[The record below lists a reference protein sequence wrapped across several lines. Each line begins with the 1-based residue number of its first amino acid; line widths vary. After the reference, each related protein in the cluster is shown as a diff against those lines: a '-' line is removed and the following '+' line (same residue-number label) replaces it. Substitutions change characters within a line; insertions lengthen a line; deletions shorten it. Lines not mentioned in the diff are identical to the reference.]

1 MKQMHRRILGG
12 CLACLLCFT
21 GNIPAFAAETA
32 TPANADERTEIL
44 PDLEGEAPGTLDSKT
59 PEASEEASLVLVTK
73 IQKEGELLSL
83 PAFTLPLRTTPSDD
97 DLEEICQLALQYQ
110 TVCATVTAGE
120 EIRQE
125 TFSVAWDFSAIDQT
139 TLGDYAATGRIELP
153 EGYCFGEN
161 VLKELVISV
170 HVEKTPP
177 AVIISIE
184 QWYPY
189 TDAFALPQG
198 STEETLNHL
207 LRFSPHHLECY
218 TENKISYSALVEWD
232 LSDIDF
238 DTVGLYQAKGQLAA
252 PENTEFADGI
262 VFPEISIP
270 VSIQA
275 PGRPDINC
283 VIAARGNLRFPWITP
298 PGDPDKINVWLS
310 ENDEPWKQLENGV
323 YAGKEMLSIKTY
335 LLTSGNS
342 YRLQVD
348 YDGGQ
353 TGILSFTYSD
363 ELVLEG
369 YYKGDR
375 DGGDAK
381 GNPPGSITQP
391 PPEQNIDQRVEQNG
405 DENKDENPDR
415 ENAPTDRTENASSMK
430 PLSKAEA
437 ASDPKEPSSSEIAF
451 TEFFDDTTD
460 RISGTRLLMM
470 LQTGRQ
476 KASFSKQGITIR
488 VPRASLPKDI
498 QNNDQIEVIIKKI
511 SDRSFSFS
519 FCINGVSFD
528 SLPGA
533 SVMLPY
539 PQETAADSLYLC
551 DESGIK
557 IPVSDYDD
565 AAKAASFPIDHTG
578 TYTMAATKDP
588 DSPAQT
594 AEKNPDSPA
603 RTAAKDSES
612 SATADGKNPD
622 SPARTAAKDSES
634 SATADGKN
642 PDSPTRTAAKDS
654 ESSAPAGEKDPD
666 SPTQT
671 ATKDF
676 ASSAMADG
684 KDPASPTLTA
694 DAERGRSPLLFLLP
708 ASLLLL
714 SAGVLFLRRRWK

>member
-1 MKQMHRRILGG
+1 MIIKRTQQKRFPVF
-12 CLACLLCFT
+12 CLICCLTCLFCFI
-21 GNIPAFAAETA
+21 GSISAFALQTA
-32 TPANADERTEIL
+32 TPSDADKIRI
-44 PDLEGEAPGTLDSKT
+44 
-59 PEASEEASLVLVTK
+59 TK
-73 IQKEGELLSL
+73 IQNEDELLAL
-83 PAFTLPLRTTPSDD
+83 PDFTLPLKSSPSDD
-97 DLEEICQLALQYQ
+97 DMEPIYLFALKYQ
-110 TVCATVTAGE
+110 TVSATVIE
-120 EIRQE
+120 NNESRSE
-125 TFSVAWDFSAIDQT
+125 RFSVCWDFSAIDQT

-153 EGYCFGEN
+153 EGYCFGEH

-238 DTVGLYQAKGQLAA
+238 DTVGLYQAKGRLAA

-283 VIAARGNLRFPWITP
+283 VIAARGNLCFPWVTP

-310 ENDEPWKQLENGV
+310 ENDEPWKQLEDGV

-381 GNPPGSITQP
+381 GNPSDSITQP
-391 PPEQNIDQRVEQNG
+391 PPEQKVEQNG
-405 DENKDENPDR
+405 DENKDKNPDR
-415 ENAPTDRTENASSMK
+415 ENDPTDRTENASSMK

-622 SPARTAAKDSES
+622 SPTLTAAKDSES

>member
-1 MKQMHRRILGG
+1 MLIKRTQQKRFPVFFLVC
-12 CLACLLCFT
+12 CLTFLFCFI
-21 GNIPAFAAETA
+21 GSISAFALQTA
-32 TPANADERTEIL
+32 TPSDADKIRIIKIQNEDELLAL
-44 PDLEGEAPGTLDSKT
+44 PD
-59 PEASEEASLVLVTK
+59 
-73 IQKEGELLSL
+73 
-83 PAFTLPLRTTPSDD
+83 FTLPLKSSPSDD
-97 DLEEICQLALQYQ
+97 DMEPIYLFALKYQ
-110 TVCATVTAGE
+110 TVSATVIE
-120 EIRQE
+120 NNESRSE
-125 TFSVAWDFSAIDQT
+125 RLSVGWDFSAIDQT
-139 TLGDYAATGRIELP
+139 TLGDYTATGRIELP

-207 LRFSPHHLECY
+207 LRFSPYHLECY
-218 TENKISYSALVEWD
+218 TENKTSYSALVEWD

-238 DTVGLYQAKGQLAA
+238 DTVGLYQAKGRLAA

-283 VIAARGNLRFPWITP
+283 VIATRGNLRFPWVTP

-310 ENDEPWKQLENGV
+310 ENDEPWKQLEDGV

-391 PPEQNIDQRVEQNG
+391 PPEQNIDQKVEQNG
-405 DENKDENPDR
+405 DENRDENPDR

-437 ASDPKEPSSSEIAF
+437 ASDPKEPSSSEMTF

-460 RISGTRLLMM
+460 RISGARLLMM
-470 LQTGRQ
+470 LQTGKQ

-498 QNNDQIEVIIKKI
+498 QNNDQIEVIIQKI

-588 DSPAQT
+588 DSPART
-594 AEKNPDSPA
+594 AAKDSESSAPAGEKNPDSPA

-612 SATADGKNPD
+612 SAP
-622 SPARTAAKDSES
+622 
-634 SATADGKN
+634 ADGKN

-654 ESSAPAGEKDPD
+654 ESSAPEDGKNPD
-666 SPTQT
+666 SPAMADKIDPFSSTQT
-671 ATKDF
+671 AAKEPD
-676 ASSAMADG
+676 S
-684 KDPASPTLTA
+684 PALTA
-694 DAERGRSPLLFLLP
+694 DTERGRSPLLFLLP

>member
-1 MKQMHRRILGG
+1 MIIKRTQQKRFPVF
-12 CLACLLCFT
+12 CLICCLTCLFCFI
-21 GNIPAFAAETA
+21 GSISAFAFQTA
-32 TPANADERTEIL
+32 TPSDADKIRI
-44 PDLEGEAPGTLDSKT
+44 
-59 PEASEEASLVLVTK
+59 TK
-73 IQKEGELLSL
+73 IQNEDELLAL
-83 PAFTLPLRTTPSDD
+83 PDFTLPLKSSPSDD
-97 DLEEICQLALQYQ
+97 DMEPIYLFALKYQ
-110 TVCATVTAGE
+110 TVSATVIE
-120 EIRQE
+120 NNESRSE
-125 TFSVAWDFSAIDQT
+125 RLSVCWDFSAIDQT

-238 DTVGLYQAKGQLAA
+238 DTVGLYQAKGRLAA

-283 VIAARGNLRFPWITP
+283 VIAARGNLCFPWVTP

-310 ENDEPWKQLENGV
+310 ENDEPWKQLEDGV

-391 PPEQNIDQRVEQNG
+391 PPEQNIDQKIEQNG

-498 QNNDQIEVIIKKI
+498 QNNDQIEVIIKK
-511 SDRSFSFS
+511 
-519 FCINGVSFD
+519 N
-528 SLPGA
+528 L
-533 SVMLPY
+533 
-539 PQETAADSLYLC
+539 
-551 DESGIK
+551 
-557 IPVSDYDD
+557 
-565 AAKAASFPIDHTG
+565 
-578 TYTMAATKDP
+578 
-588 DSPAQT
+588 
-594 AEKNPDSPA
+594 
-603 RTAAKDSES
+603 
-612 SATADGKNPD
+612 
-622 SPARTAAKDSES
+622 
-634 SATADGKN
+634 
-642 PDSPTRTAAKDS
+642 
-654 ESSAPAGEKDPD
+654 
-666 SPTQT
+666 
-671 ATKDF
+671 
-676 ASSAMADG
+676 
-684 KDPASPTLTA
+684 
-694 DAERGRSPLLFLLP
+694 
-708 ASLLLL
+708 
-714 SAGVLFLRRRWK
+714 

>member
-1 MKQMHRRILGG
+1 MIIKRTQQKRFPVF
-12 CLACLLCFT
+12 CLICCLTCLFCFI
-21 GNIPAFAAETA
+21 GSISAFALQTA
-32 TPANADERTEIL
+32 TPSDADKIRI
-44 PDLEGEAPGTLDSKT
+44 
-59 PEASEEASLVLVTK
+59 TK
-73 IQKEGELLSL
+73 IQNEDELLAL
-83 PAFTLPLRTTPSDD
+83 PDFTLPLKSSPSDD
-97 DLEEICQLALQYQ
+97 DMEPIYLFALKYQ
-110 TVCATVTAGE
+110 TVSATVIE
-120 EIRQE
+120 NNESRSE
-125 TFSVAWDFSAIDQT
+125 RFSVCWDFSAIDQT

-238 DTVGLYQAKGQLAA
+238 DTVGLYQAKGRLAA

-283 VIAARGNLRFPWITP
+283 VIAARGNLCFPWVTP

-310 ENDEPWKQLENGV
+310 ANDEPWKQLEDGV

-391 PPEQNIDQRVEQNG
+391 PPEQNIDQKVEQNG

-415 ENAPTDRTENASSMK
+415 ENDPTDRTENASSMK

-578 TYTMAATKDP
+578 TYTMAASKDP

-594 AEKNPDSPA
+594 AKKKPDSPA

-612 SATADGKNPD
+612 SATAGEKDPD
-622 SPARTAAKDSES
+622 SSTQTAAKDSES

-642 PDSPTRTAAKDS
+642 PDSPTLTAAKDS
-654 ESSAPAGEKDPD
+654 ESSVTADGKNPD
-666 SPTQT
+666 SPTRT
-671 ATKDF
+671 AAKDSG
-676 ASSAMADG
+676 ASAPADG
-684 KDPASPTLTA
+684 KEPDSPALTA
-694 DAERGRSPLLFLLP
+694 DAEHSRSPLLFLLP

>member
-1 MKQMHRRILGG
+1 MIIKRTQQKRFPVF
-12 CLACLLCFT
+12 CLICCLTCLFCFI
-21 GNIPAFAAETA
+21 GSISAFALQTA
-32 TPANADERTEIL
+32 TPSDADKIRI
-44 PDLEGEAPGTLDSKT
+44 
-59 PEASEEASLVLVTK
+59 TK
-73 IQKEGELLSL
+73 IQNEDELLAL
-83 PAFTLPLRTTPSDD
+83 PDFTLPLKSSPSDD
-97 DLEEICQLALQYQ
+97 DMEPIYLFALKYQ
-110 TVCATVTAGE
+110 TVSATVIE
-120 EIRQE
+120 NKESRSE
-125 TFSVAWDFSAIDQT
+125 RFSVCWDFSAIDQT

-238 DTVGLYQAKGQLAA
+238 DTVGLYQAKGRLAA
-252 PENTEFADGI
+252 PENTEFADGT

-283 VIAARGNLRFPWITP
+283 VIAARGNLCFPWVTP

-310 ENDEPWKQLENGV
+310 ENDEPWKQLEDGV

-391 PPEQNIDQRVEQNG
+391 PPEQNIDQKVEQNG
-405 DENKDENPDR
+405 DENRDENPDR
-415 ENAPTDRTENASSMK
+415 ENDPTDRTENASSMK

-565 AAKAASFPIDHTG
+565 AAKAVFFPIDHTG
-578 TYTMAATKDP
+578 TYTMAASKD
-588 DSPAQT
+588 
-594 AEKNPDSPA
+594 PDSPA

-612 SATADGKNPD
+612 SAPAGEKNPD

>member
-1 MKQMHRRILGG
+1 MIIKRTQQKRFPVF
-12 CLACLLCFT
+12 CLICCLTCLFCFI
-21 GNIPAFAAETA
+21 GSISAFALQTA
-32 TPANADERTEIL
+32 TPSDADKIRI
-44 PDLEGEAPGTLDSKT
+44 
-59 PEASEEASLVLVTK
+59 TK
-73 IQKEGELLSL
+73 IQNEDELLAL
-83 PAFTLPLRTTPSDD
+83 PDFTLPLKSSPSDD
-97 DLEEICQLALQYQ
+97 DMEPIYLFALKYQ
-110 TVCATVTAGE
+110 TVSATVIE
-120 EIRQE
+120 NNESRSE
-125 TFSVAWDFSAIDQT
+125 RFSVCWDFSAIDQT

-238 DTVGLYQAKGQLAA
+238 DTVGLYQAKGRLAA

-283 VIAARGNLRFPWITP
+283 VIAARGNLCFPWVTP

-310 ENDEPWKQLENGV
+310 ENDEPWKQLEDGV

-381 GNPPGSITQP
+381 GNPSDSITQP
-391 PPEQNIDQRVEQNG
+391 PPEQKVEQNG
-405 DENKDENPDR
+405 DENKDKNPDR
-415 ENAPTDRTENASSMK
+415 ENDPTDRTENASSMK

-437 ASDPKEPSSSEIAF
+437 ASDPEEPSSSEIAF

-565 AAKAASFPIDHTG
+565 AAKAAFFPIDHTG
-578 TYTMAATKDP
+578 TYTMAASKDP
-588 DSPAQT
+588 ASPAQT

-603 RTAAKDSES
+603 
-612 SATADGKNPD
+612 
-622 SPARTAAKDSES
+622 
-634 SATADGKN
+634 
-642 PDSPTRTAAKDS
+642 RTAAKDS

>member
-1 MKQMHRRILGG
+1 MIIKRTQQKRFPVF
-12 CLACLLCFT
+12 CLICCLTCLFCFI
-21 GNIPAFAAETA
+21 GSISAFALQTA
-32 TPANADERTEIL
+32 TPSDADKIRI
-44 PDLEGEAPGTLDSKT
+44 
-59 PEASEEASLVLVTK
+59 TK
-73 IQKEGELLSL
+73 IQNEDELLAL
-83 PAFTLPLRTTPSDD
+83 PDFTLPLKSSPSDD
-97 DLEEICQLALQYQ
+97 DMEPIYLFALKYQ
-110 TVCATVTAGE
+110 TVSATVIE
-120 EIRQE
+120 NNESRSE
-125 TFSVAWDFSAIDQT
+125 RLSVCWDFSAIDQT

-177 AVIISIE
+177 AVMISIE

-238 DTVGLYQAKGQLAA
+238 DTVGLYQAKGRLAA

-283 VIAARGNLRFPWITP
+283 VIAARGNLCFPWVTP

-310 ENDEPWKQLENGV
+310 ANDEPWKQLEDGV

-353 TGILSFTYSD
+353 TGILSLTYSD

-369 YYKGDR
+369 YYNGDR

-381 GNPPGSITQP
+381 GNPSDSITQP
-391 PPEQNIDQRVEQNG
+391 PPEQNIDQKVEQNG

-415 ENAPTDRTENASSMK
+415 ENDPIDRTENASSMK

-578 TYTMAATKDP
+578 TYTMAASKDP

-594 AEKNPDSPA
+594 AKKKPDSPA

-612 SATADGKNPD
+612 SATAGEKDPD
-622 SPARTAAKDSES
+622 SSTQTAAKDSES

-642 PDSPTRTAAKDS
+642 PDSPTLTAAKDS
-654 ESSAPAGEKDPD
+654 ESSVTADGKNPD
-666 SPTQT
+666 SPTRT
-671 ATKDF
+671 AAKDSG
-676 ASSAMADG
+676 SSAPADG

>member
-1 MKQMHRRILGG
+1 MIIKRTQQKRFPVF
-12 CLACLLCFT
+12 CLICCLTCLFCFI
-21 GNIPAFAAETA
+21 GSISAFALQTA
-32 TPANADERTEIL
+32 TPSDADKIRI
-44 PDLEGEAPGTLDSKT
+44 
-59 PEASEEASLVLVTK
+59 TK
-73 IQKEGELLSL
+73 IQNEDELLAL
-83 PAFTLPLRTTPSDD
+83 PDFTLPLKSNPSDD
-97 DLEEICQLALQYQ
+97 DMEPIYLFALKYQ
-110 TVCATVTAGE
+110 TVSATVIE
-120 EIRQE
+120 NNESRSE
-125 TFSVAWDFSAIDQT
+125 RFSVCWDFSAIDQT

-238 DTVGLYQAKGQLAA
+238 DTVGLYQAKGRLAA

-283 VIAARGNLRFPWITP
+283 VIAARGNLCFPWVTP

-310 ENDEPWKQLENGV
+310 ANDEPWKQLEDGV

-353 TGILSFTYSD
+353 TGILSLTYSD
-363 ELVLEG
+363 KLVLKG

-391 PPEQNIDQRVEQNG
+391 PPEQNIDQKVEQNG
-405 DENKDENPDR
+405 DENKDENPDL

-430 PLSKAEA
+430 PLFKAEA

-551 DESGIK
+551 DENGIK

-578 TYTMAATKDP
+578 TYTMAASKDP

-594 AEKNPDSPA
+594 AKKKPDSPA

-612 SATADGKNPD
+612 SATAGEKDPD
-622 SPARTAAKDSES
+622 SSTQTAAKDSES

-642 PDSPTRTAAKDS
+642 PDSPTLTAAKDS
-654 ESSAPAGEKDPD
+654 ESSVTADGKNPDSPTRTAAKDSGSSAPADGKDPD
-666 SPTQT
+666 SP
-671 ATKDF
+671 A
-676 ASSAMADG
+676 
-684 KDPASPTLTA
+684 LTA

>member
-1 MKQMHRRILGG
+1 MIIKRTQQKRFPVF
-12 CLACLLCFT
+12 CLICCLTCLFCFI
-21 GNIPAFAAETA
+21 GSISAFALQTA
-32 TPANADERTEIL
+32 TPSDADKIRI
-44 PDLEGEAPGTLDSKT
+44 
-59 PEASEEASLVLVTK
+59 TK
-73 IQKEGELLSL
+73 IQNEDELLAL
-83 PAFTLPLRTTPSDD
+83 PDFTLPLKSSPSDD
-97 DLEEICQLALQYQ
+97 DMEPIYLFALKYQ
-110 TVCATVTAGE
+110 TVSATVIE
-120 EIRQE
+120 NNESRSE
-125 TFSVAWDFSAIDQT
+125 RFSVCWDFSAIDQT

-283 VIAARGNLRFPWITP
+283 VIATRGNLRFPWITP

-323 YAGKEMLSIKTY
+323 YAGQEMLSIKTH
-335 LLTSGNS
+335 LLTPGNS

-363 ELVLEG
+363 KLVLKG

-391 PPEQNIDQRVEQNG
+391 PPEQNIDQKVEQNG
-405 DENKDENPDR
+405 DENKDKNPDR
-415 ENAPTDRTENASSMK
+415 ENDPTDRTENASSMK

-437 ASDPKEPSSSEIAF
+437 ASDPKEPSSSEMTF

-460 RISGTRLLMM
+460 RISGARLLMM
-470 LQTGRQ
+470 LQTGKQ

-622 SPARTAAKDSES
+622 SPTLTAAKDSES
-634 SATADGKN
+634 SATADG
-642 PDSPTRTAAKDS
+642 
-654 ESSAPAGEKDPD
+654 KDPD

>member
-1 MKQMHRRILGG
+1 MIIKRTQQKRFPVF
-12 CLACLLCFT
+12 CLICCLTCLFCFI
-21 GNIPAFAAETA
+21 GSISAFALQTA
-32 TPANADERTEIL
+32 TPSDADKIRI
-44 PDLEGEAPGTLDSKT
+44 
-59 PEASEEASLVLVTK
+59 TK
-73 IQKEGELLSL
+73 IQNEDELLAL
-83 PAFTLPLRTTPSDD
+83 PDFTLPLKSSPSDD
-97 DLEEICQLALQYQ
+97 DMEPIYLFALKYQ
-110 TVCATVTAGE
+110 TVSATVIE
-120 EIRQE
+120 NNESRSE
-125 TFSVAWDFSAIDQT
+125 RLSVCWDFSAIDQT

-238 DTVGLYQAKGQLAA
+238 DTVGLYQAKGRLAA

-283 VIAARGNLRFPWITP
+283 VIAARGNLCFPWVTP

-310 ENDEPWKQLENGV
+310 ANDEPWKQLEDGV

-353 TGILSFTYSD
+353 TGILSLTYSD

-369 YYKGDR
+369 YYNGDR

-381 GNPPGSITQP
+381 GNPSDSITQP
-391 PPEQNIDQRVEQNG
+391 PPEQNIDQKVEQNG

-415 ENAPTDRTENASSMK
+415 ENDPIDRTENASSMK

-578 TYTMAATKDP
+578 TYTMAASKDP

-594 AEKNPDSPA
+594 AKKKPDSPA

-612 SATADGKNPD
+612 SATAGEKDPD
-622 SPARTAAKDSES
+622 SSTQTAAKDSES

-642 PDSPTRTAAKDS
+642 PDSPTLTAAKDS
-654 ESSAPAGEKDPD
+654 ESSVTADGKNPD
-666 SPTQT
+666 SPTRT
-671 ATKDF
+671 AAKDSG
-676 ASSAMADG
+676 SSAPADG

-714 SAGVLFLRRRWK
+714 YAGVLFLRRRWK

>member
-1 MKQMHRRILGG
+1 MIIKRTQQKRFPVF
-12 CLACLLCFT
+12 CLICCLTCLFCFI
-21 GNIPAFAAETA
+21 GSISAFAFQTA
-32 TPANADERTEIL
+32 TPSDADKIRI
-44 PDLEGEAPGTLDSKT
+44 
-59 PEASEEASLVLVTK
+59 TK
-73 IQKEGELLSL
+73 IQNEDELLAL
-83 PAFTLPLRTTPSDD
+83 PDFTLPLKSSPSDD
-97 DLEEICQLALQYQ
+97 DMEPIYLFALKYQ
-110 TVCATVTAGE
+110 TVSATVIE
-120 EIRQE
+120 NNESRSE
-125 TFSVAWDFSAIDQT
+125 RFSVCWDFSAIDQT

-238 DTVGLYQAKGQLAA
+238 DTVGLYQAKGRLAA

-283 VIAARGNLRFPWITP
+283 VIAARGNLCFPWVTP

-310 ENDEPWKQLENGV
+310 ENDEPWKQLEDGV

-381 GNPPGSITQP
+381 GNPSDSITQP
-391 PPEQNIDQRVEQNG
+391 PPEQKVEQNG
-405 DENKDENPDR
+405 DENKDKNPDR
-415 ENAPTDRTENASSMK
+415 ENDPTDRTENASSMK

-437 ASDPKEPSSSEIAF
+437 ASDPEEPSSSEIAF

-565 AAKAASFPIDHTG
+565 AAKAAFFPIDHTG
-578 TYTMAATKDP
+578 TYTMAASKDP
-588 DSPAQT
+588 ASPAQT

-603 RTAAKDSES
+603 
-612 SATADGKNPD
+612 
-622 SPARTAAKDSES
+622 
-634 SATADGKN
+634 
-642 PDSPTRTAAKDS
+642 RTAAKDS

>member
-1 MKQMHRRILGG
+1 MLIKRTQQKRFPVFFLVC
-12 CLACLLCFT
+12 CLTCLFCFI
-21 GNIPAFAAETA
+21 GSISAFALQTA
-32 TPANADERTEIL
+32 TPSDADKIRIIKIQNEDELLAL
-44 PDLEGEAPGTLDSKT
+44 PD
-59 PEASEEASLVLVTK
+59 
-73 IQKEGELLSL
+73 
-83 PAFTLPLRTTPSDD
+83 FTLPLKSSPSDD
-97 DLEEICQLALQYQ
+97 DMEPIYLFALKYR
-110 TVCATVTAGE
+110 TVSATVIE
-120 EIRQE
+120 NNESRSE
-125 TFSVAWDFSAIDQT
+125 RLSVGWDFSAIDQT
-139 TLGDYAATGRIELP
+139 TLGDYTATGRIELP

-177 AVIISIE
+177 DVIISIE

-207 LRFSPHHLECY
+207 LRFSPYRLECY
-218 TENKISYSALVEWD
+218 TENKTSYSALVEWD

-238 DTVGLYQAKGQLAA
+238 DTVGLYQAKGRLTA

-283 VIAARGNLRFPWITP
+283 VIATRGNLRFPWITP

-323 YAGKEMLSIKTY
+323 YAGQEMLSIKTY
-335 LLTSGNS
+335 LLTPGNS

-363 ELVLEG
+363 KLVLKG

-381 GNPPGSITQP
+381 GNPSDSITQP
-391 PPEQNIDQRVEQNG
+391 PPEQKVEQNG
-405 DENKDENPDR
+405 DENKDKNPDR
-415 ENAPTDRTENASSMK
+415 KNDPTDRTENASSMK

-437 ASDPKEPSSSEIAF
+437 ASDPKEPSSSEMTF

-460 RISGTRLLMM
+460 RISGARLLMM
-470 LQTGRQ
+470 LQTGKQ

-498 QNNDQIEVIIKKI
+498 QNNDQIEVIIQKI

-519 FCINGVSFD
+519 FRINGVSFD

-551 DESGIK
+551 DENGTK
-557 IPVSDYDD
+557 VPVSDYDD
-565 AAKAASFPIDHTG
+565 AAKAAFFPIEHTG
-578 TYTMAATKDP
+578 TYTMAASKEPDPSAQTAMKDLTSPAQTATKDPDSSAPADGKNPDSSALTGGKNTNSLALTAAKESASPAMTDGKDP

-594 AEKNPDSPA
+594 A
-603 RTAAKDSES
+603 AKALES
-612 SATADGKNPD
+612 SAPEDGKNPD
-622 SPARTAAKDSES
+622 SPAMADKIDPFSSTQTAAKE
-634 SATADGKN
+634 
-642 PDSPTRTAAKDS
+642 PDSPA
-654 ESSAPAGEKDPD
+654 
-666 SPTQT
+666 
-671 ATKDF
+671 
-676 ASSAMADG
+676 
-684 KDPASPTLTA
+684 LTA
-694 DAERGRSPLLFLLP
+694 DTGRGRFPLLFLLP

>member
-1 MKQMHRRILGG
+1 MIIKRTQQKRFPVF
-12 CLACLLCFT
+12 CLICCLTCLFCFI
-21 GNIPAFAAETA
+21 GSISAFAFQTA
-32 TPANADERTEIL
+32 TPSDADKIRI
-44 PDLEGEAPGTLDSKT
+44 
-59 PEASEEASLVLVTK
+59 TK
-73 IQKEGELLSL
+73 IQNEDELLAL
-83 PAFTLPLRTTPSDD
+83 PDFTLPLKSSPSDD
-97 DLEEICQLALQYQ
+97 DMEPIYLFALKYQ
-110 TVCATVTAGE
+110 TVSATVIE
-120 EIRQE
+120 NNESRSE
-125 TFSVAWDFSAIDQT
+125 RFSVCWDFSAIDQT
-139 TLGDYAATGRIELP
+139 ILGDYAATGRIELP

-207 LRFSPHHLECY
+207 LRFSPYRLKCY
-218 TENKISYSALVEWD
+218 TENKTSYSALVEWD

-238 DTVGLYQAKGQLAA
+238 DTVGLYQAKGRLAA
-252 PENTEFADGI
+252 PENTEFADRI

-283 VIAARGNLRFPWITP
+283 VIAARGNLCFPWVTP

-310 ENDEPWKQLENGV
+310 ENDEPWKQLEDGV

-353 TGILSFTYSD
+353 TGILSLTYSD

-369 YYKGDR
+369 YYNGDR

-391 PPEQNIDQRVEQNG
+391 PPEQNIDQKVEQNG

-415 ENAPTDRTENASSMK
+415 ENDPIDRTENASSMK
-430 PLSKAEA
+430 PLSKAKA
-437 ASDPKEPSSSEIAF
+437 ASDPEEPSSSEIAF

-551 DESGIK
+551 DENGTK
-557 IPVSDYDD
+557 VPVSDYDD
-565 AAKAASFPIDHTG
+565 AAKAAFFPIDHTG
-578 TYTMAATKDP
+578 TYTMAASKDP
-588 DSPAQT
+588 ASPAQT
-594 AEKNPDSPA
+594 AE
-603 RTAAKDSES
+603 
-612 SATADGKNPD
+612 KNPD

-676 ASSAMADG
+676 ASSAMAGG
-684 KDPASPTLTA
+684 KKPDSPALTA

>member
-1 MKQMHRRILGG
+1 MIIKRTQQKRFPVF
-12 CLACLLCFT
+12 CLICCLTCLFCFI
-21 GNIPAFAAETA
+21 GSISAFALQTA
-32 TPANADERTEIL
+32 TPSDADKIRI
-44 PDLEGEAPGTLDSKT
+44 
-59 PEASEEASLVLVTK
+59 TK
-73 IQKEGELLSL
+73 IQNEDELLAL
-83 PAFTLPLRTTPSDD
+83 PDFTLPLKSSPSDD
-97 DLEEICQLALQYQ
+97 DMEPIYLFALKYQ
-110 TVCATVTAGE
+110 TVSATVIE
-120 EIRQE
+120 NNESRSE
-125 TFSVAWDFSAIDQT
+125 RFSVCWDFSAIDQT

-283 VIAARGNLRFPWITP
+283 VIATRGNLRFPWITP

-323 YAGKEMLSIKTY
+323 YAGQEMLSIKTH
-335 LLTSGNS
+335 LLTPGNS

-363 ELVLEG
+363 KLVLKG

-391 PPEQNIDQRVEQNG
+391 PPEQNIDQKVEQNG
-405 DENKDENPDR
+405 DENKDKNPDR
-415 ENAPTDRTENASSMK
+415 ENDPTDRTENASSMK

-437 ASDPKEPSSSEIAF
+437 ASDPKEPSSSEMTF

-460 RISGTRLLMM
+460 RISGARLLMM
-470 LQTGRQ
+470 LQTGKQ

-622 SPARTAAKDSES
+622 SPTLTAAKDSES
-634 SATADGKN
+634 SATADGKD
-642 PDSPTRTAAKDS
+642 PASPTRTAAKDS

>member
-1 MKQMHRRILGG
+1 MIIKRTQQKRFPVF
-12 CLACLLCFT
+12 CLICCLTCLFCFI
-21 GNIPAFAAETA
+21 GSISAFALQTA
-32 TPANADERTEIL
+32 TPSDADKIRI
-44 PDLEGEAPGTLDSKT
+44 
-59 PEASEEASLVLVTK
+59 TK
-73 IQKEGELLSL
+73 IQNEDELLAL
-83 PAFTLPLRTTPSDD
+83 PDFTLPLKSSPSDD
-97 DLEEICQLALQYQ
+97 DMEPIYLFALKYQ
-110 TVCATVTAGE
+110 TVSATVIE
-120 EIRQE
+120 NNESRSE
-125 TFSVAWDFSAIDQT
+125 RFSVCWDFSAIDQT
-139 TLGDYAATGRIELP
+139 TLGDYTATGRIELP
-153 EGYCFGEN
+153 EGYYFGEN

-238 DTVGLYQAKGQLAA
+238 DTVGLYQAKGRLAA

-283 VIAARGNLRFPWITP
+283 VIAARGNLCFPWVTP

-310 ENDEPWKQLENGV
+310 ENDEPWKQLEDGV

-391 PPEQNIDQRVEQNG
+391 PPEQKVEQNG
-405 DENKDENPDR
+405 DENKDKNPDR
-415 ENAPTDRTENASSMK
+415 ENDPTDRTENASSMK

-565 AAKAASFPIDHTG
+565 AAKAAFFPIDHTG
-578 TYTMAATKDP
+578 TYTMAASKDP
-588 DSPAQT
+588 A
-594 AEKNPDSPA
+594 SPA

-612 SATADGKNPD
+612 SAPADGKNPD
-622 SPARTAAKDSES
+622 SPTLTAAKDSES

>member
-1 MKQMHRRILGG
+1 MIIKRTQQKRFPVF
-12 CLACLLCFT
+12 CLICCLTCLFCFI
-21 GNIPAFAAETA
+21 GSISAFAFQTA
-32 TPANADERTEIL
+32 TPSDADKIRI
-44 PDLEGEAPGTLDSKT
+44 
-59 PEASEEASLVLVTK
+59 TK
-73 IQKEGELLSL
+73 IQNEDELLAL
-83 PAFTLPLRTTPSDD
+83 PDFTLPLKSSPSDD
-97 DLEEICQLALQYQ
+97 DMEPIYLFALKYQ
-110 TVCATVTAGE
+110 TVSATVIE
-120 EIRQE
+120 NNESRSE
-125 TFSVAWDFSAIDQT
+125 RFSVCWDFSAIDQT

-207 LRFSPHHLECY
+207 LRFSPYRLECY
-218 TENKISYSALVEWD
+218 TENKTSYSALVEWD

-238 DTVGLYQAKGQLAA
+238 DTVGLYQAKGRLAA

-283 VIAARGNLRFPWITP
+283 VIAARGNLCFPWVTP

-310 ENDEPWKQLENGV
+310 ENDEPWKQLEDGV

-348 YDGGQ
+348 YDGEQ

-391 PPEQNIDQRVEQNG
+391 PPEQNIDQKVEQNG

-415 ENAPTDRTENASSMK
+415 ENDPIDRTENASSMK
-430 PLSKAEA
+430 PLSKAKA
-437 ASDPKEPSSSEIAF
+437 ASNPKEPSSSEIAF

-539 PQETAADSLYLC
+539 PQETTADSLYLC
-551 DESGIK
+551 DENGTK
-557 IPVSDYDD
+557 VPVSDYDD
-565 AAKAASFPIDHTG
+565 AAKTAFFPIDHTG
-578 TYTMAATKDP
+578 TYTMAASKDP

-594 AEKNPDSPA
+594 AKKKPDSPA

-612 SATADGKNPD
+612 SATAGEKDPD
-622 SPARTAAKDSES
+622 SSTQTAAKDSES

-642 PDSPTRTAAKDS
+642 PDSPTLTAAKDS
-654 ESSAPAGEKDPD
+654 ESSVTADGKNPDSPTRTAAKDSGSSAPADGKDPD
-666 SPTQT
+666 SP
-671 ATKDF
+671 A
-676 ASSAMADG
+676 
-684 KDPASPTLTA
+684 LTA

>member
-1 MKQMHRRILGG
+1 MIIKRTQQKRFPVF
-12 CLACLLCFT
+12 CLICCLTCLFCFI
-21 GNIPAFAAETA
+21 GSISAFAFQTA
-32 TPANADERTEIL
+32 TPSDADKIRI
-44 PDLEGEAPGTLDSKT
+44 
-59 PEASEEASLVLVTK
+59 TK
-73 IQKEGELLSL
+73 IQNEDELLAL
-83 PAFTLPLRTTPSDD
+83 PDFTLLLKSSPSDD
-97 DLEEICQLALQYQ
+97 DMEPIYLFALKYQ
-110 TVCATVTAGE
+110 TVSATVIE
-120 EIRQE
+120 NNESRSE
-125 TFSVAWDFSAIDQT
+125 RFSVCWDFSAIDQT

-238 DTVGLYQAKGQLAA
+238 DTVGLYQAKGRLAA

-283 VIAARGNLRFPWITP
+283 VIAARGNLCFPWVTP

-310 ENDEPWKQLENGV
+310 ENDEPWKQLEDGV

-391 PPEQNIDQRVEQNG
+391 PPEQNIDQKVEQNG

-539 PQETAADSLYLC
+539 PQETTADSLYLC

-578 TYTMAATKDP
+578 TYTMAASKDP

-594 AEKNPDSPA
+594 AKKKPDSPA

-612 SATADGKNPD
+612 SATAGEKDPD
-622 SPARTAAKDSES
+622 SSTQTAAKDSES

-642 PDSPTRTAAKDS
+642 PDSPTLTAAKDS
-654 ESSAPAGEKDPD
+654 ESSVTADGKNPD
-666 SPTQT
+666 SPTRT
-671 ATKDF
+671 AAKDSG
-676 ASSAMADG
+676 SSATADG
-684 KDPASPTLTA
+684 KDPDSPTLTA
-694 DAERGRSPLLFLLP
+694 DAEHSRSPLLFLLP

>member
-1 MKQMHRRILGG
+1 MIIKRTQQKRFPVF
-12 CLACLLCFT
+12 CLICCLTCLFCFI
-21 GNIPAFAAETA
+21 GSISAFAFQTA
-32 TPANADERTEIL
+32 TPSDADKIRI
-44 PDLEGEAPGTLDSKT
+44 
-59 PEASEEASLVLVTK
+59 TK
-73 IQKEGELLSL
+73 IQNEDELLAL
-83 PAFTLPLRTTPSDD
+83 PDFTLPLKSSPSDD
-97 DLEEICQLALQYQ
+97 DMEPIYLFALKYQ
-110 TVCATVTAGE
+110 TVSATVIE
-120 EIRQE
+120 NNESRSE
-125 TFSVAWDFSAIDQT
+125 RFSVCWDFSAIDQT
-139 TLGDYAATGRIELP
+139 ILGDYAATGRIELP

-218 TENKISYSALVEWD
+218 TENKTSYSALVEWD

-238 DTVGLYQAKGQLAA
+238 DTVGLYQAKGRLAA

-283 VIAARGNLRFPWITP
+283 VIAARGNLCFPWVTP

-310 ENDEPWKQLENGV
+310 ENDEPWKQLEDGV

-391 PPEQNIDQRVEQNG
+391 PPEQKVEQNG
-405 DENKDENPDR
+405 DENKDKNPDR
-415 ENAPTDRTENASSMK
+415 ENDPTDRTENASSMK

-519 FCINGVSFD
+519 FCINGVYFD

-612 SATADGKNPD
+612 SATAGEKDPD
-622 SPARTAAKDSES
+622 SSTQTAAKDSES
-634 SATADGKN
+634 SATADGKKPDSPTLTAAKDSESSVTADGKK

-654 ESSAPAGEKDPD
+654 GSSAP
-666 SPTQT
+666 
-671 ATKDF
+671 
-676 ASSAMADG
+676 ADG
-684 KDPASPTLTA
+684 KDPASPALTA

>member
-1 MKQMHRRILGG
+1 MLIKRTQQKRFPVFFLVC
-12 CLACLLCFT
+12 CLTCLFCFI
-21 GNIPAFAAETA
+21 GSISAFALQTA
-32 TPANADERTEIL
+32 TPSDADKIRI
-44 PDLEGEAPGTLDSKT
+44 
-59 PEASEEASLVLVTK
+59 TK
-73 IQKEGELLSL
+73 IQNEDELLAL
-83 PAFTLPLRTTPSDD
+83 PDFTLPLKSSPSDD
-97 DLEEICQLALQYQ
+97 DMEPIYLFALKYQ
-110 TVCATVTAGE
+110 TVSATVIE
-120 EIRQE
+120 NNESRSE
-125 TFSVAWDFSAIDQT
+125 RLSVGWDFSAIDQT
-139 TLGDYAATGRIELP
+139 TLGDYTATGRIELP

-177 AVIISIE
+177 DVIISIE

-207 LRFSPHHLECY
+207 LRFSPYRLECY
-218 TENKISYSALVEWD
+218 TENKTSYSALVEWD

-238 DTVGLYQAKGQLAA
+238 DTVGLYQAKGRLTA

-283 VIAARGNLRFPWITP
+283 VIATRGNLRFPWITP

-323 YAGKEMLSIKTY
+323 YAGQEMLSIKTY
-335 LLTSGNS
+335 LLTPGNS

-363 ELVLEG
+363 KLVLKG

-381 GNPPGSITQP
+381 GNPSDSITQP
-391 PPEQNIDQRVEQNG
+391 PPEQKVEQNG
-405 DENKDENPDR
+405 DENKDKNPDR
-415 ENAPTDRTENASSMK
+415 ENDPTDRTENASSMK

-437 ASDPKEPSSSEIAF
+437 ASDPKEPSSSEMTFA
-451 TEFFDDTTD
+451 EFFDDTTD
-460 RISGTRLLMM
+460 RISGARLLMM

-565 AAKAASFPIDHTG
+565 AAKAAFFPIEHTG
-578 TYTMAATKDP
+578 TYTMAASKDP

-594 AEKNPDSPA
+594 AMKDPDSSALTGGKNTNSLALTAAKESASPA
-603 RTAAKDSES
+603 MTDGKEPDSSAQTAAKDLES
-612 SATADGKNPD
+612 SAPEDGKNPD
-622 SPARTAAKDSES
+622 SPAMADKIDPFSSTQTAAKE
-634 SATADGKN
+634 
-642 PDSPTRTAAKDS
+642 PDSPA
-654 ESSAPAGEKDPD
+654 
-666 SPTQT
+666 
-671 ATKDF
+671 
-676 ASSAMADG
+676 
-684 KDPASPTLTA
+684 LTA
-694 DAERGRSPLLFLLP
+694 DTERGRSPLLFLLP

>member
-1 MKQMHRRILGG
+1 MLIKRTQQKRFPVFFLVC
-12 CLACLLCFT
+12 CLTCLFCFI
-21 GNIPAFAAETA
+21 GSISAFALQTA
-32 TPANADERTEIL
+32 TPSDADKIRI
-44 PDLEGEAPGTLDSKT
+44 
-59 PEASEEASLVLVTK
+59 TK
-73 IQKEGELLSL
+73 IQNEDELLAL
-83 PAFTLPLRTTPSDD
+83 PDFTLPLKSSPSDD
-97 DLEEICQLALQYQ
+97 DMEPIYLFALKYQ
-110 TVCATVTAGE
+110 TVSATVIE
-120 EIRQE
+120 NNESRSE
-125 TFSVAWDFSAIDQT
+125 RLSVGWDFSAIDQT
-139 TLGDYAATGRIELP
+139 TLGDYTATGRIELP

-177 AVIISIE
+177 DVIISIE

-207 LRFSPHHLECY
+207 LRFSPYRLECY
-218 TENKISYSALVEWD
+218 TENKTSYSALVEWD

-238 DTVGLYQAKGQLAA
+238 DTVGLYQAKGRLTA

-283 VIAARGNLRFPWITP
+283 VIATRGNLRFPWITP

-323 YAGKEMLSIKTY
+323 YAGQEMLSIKTY
-335 LLTSGNS
+335 LLTPGNS

-363 ELVLEG
+363 KLVLKG

-381 GNPPGSITQP
+381 GNPSDSITQP
-391 PPEQNIDQRVEQNG
+391 PPEQKVEQNG
-405 DENKDENPDR
+405 DENKDKNPDR
-415 ENAPTDRTENASSMK
+415 ENDPTDRTENASSMK

-460 RISGTRLLMM
+460 RISGARLLMM

-565 AAKAASFPIDHTG
+565 AAKAAFFPIEHTG
-578 TYTMAATKDP
+578 TYTMAASKDP

-594 AEKNPDSPA
+594 AMKDPDSSALTGGKNTNSLALTAAKESASPA
-603 RTAAKDSES
+603 MTDGKEPDSSAQTAAKDLES
-612 SATADGKNPD
+612 SAPEDGKNPD
-622 SPARTAAKDSES
+622 SPAMADKIDPFSSTQTAAKE
-634 SATADGKN
+634 
-642 PDSPTRTAAKDS
+642 PDSPA
-654 ESSAPAGEKDPD
+654 
-666 SPTQT
+666 
-671 ATKDF
+671 
-676 ASSAMADG
+676 
-684 KDPASPTLTA
+684 LTA
-694 DAERGRSPLLFLLP
+694 DTERGRSPLLFLLP

>member
-1 MKQMHRRILGG
+1 MIIKRTQQKRFPVF
-12 CLACLLCFT
+12 CLICCLTCLFCFI
-21 GNIPAFAAETA
+21 GSISAFALQTA
-32 TPANADERTEIL
+32 TPSDADKIRI
-44 PDLEGEAPGTLDSKT
+44 
-59 PEASEEASLVLVTK
+59 TK
-73 IQKEGELLSL
+73 IQNEDELLAL
-83 PAFTLPLRTTPSDD
+83 PDFTLPLKSSPSDD
-97 DLEEICQLALQYQ
+97 DMEPIYLFALKYQ
-110 TVCATVTAGE
+110 TVSATVIE
-120 EIRQE
+120 NNESRSE
-125 TFSVAWDFSAIDQT
+125 RFSVCWDFSAIDQT

-238 DTVGLYQAKGQLAA
+238 DTVGLYQAKGRLAA

-283 VIAARGNLRFPWITP
+283 VIAARGNLCFPWVTP

-310 ENDEPWKQLENGV
+310 ENDEPWKQLEDGV

-381 GNPPGSITQP
+381 GNPSDSITQP
-391 PPEQNIDQRVEQNG
+391 PPEQKVEQNG
-405 DENKDENPDR
+405 DENKDKNPDR
-415 ENAPTDRTENASSMK
+415 ENDPTDRTENASSMK

-437 ASDPKEPSSSEIAF
+437 ASDPEEPSSSEIAF

-565 AAKAASFPIDHTG
+565 AAKAAFFPIDHTG
-578 TYTMAATKDP
+578 TYTMAASKDP

-612 SATADGKNPD
+612 SAPADGKNPD
-622 SPARTAAKDSES
+622 SPTLTAAKDSES
-634 SATADGKN
+634 SATAGGKN

>member
-1 MKQMHRRILGG
+1 MIIKRTQQKRFPVF
-12 CLACLLCFT
+12 CLICCLTCCLTCLFCFI
-21 GNIPAFAAETA
+21 GSISAFALQTA
-32 TPANADERTEIL
+32 TPSDADKIRI
-44 PDLEGEAPGTLDSKT
+44 
-59 PEASEEASLVLVTK
+59 TK
-73 IQKEGELLSL
+73 IQNEDELLAL
-83 PAFTLPLRTTPSDD
+83 PDFTLPLKSSPSDD
-97 DLEEICQLALQYQ
+97 DMEPIYLFALKYQ
-110 TVCATVTAGE
+110 TVSATVIE
-120 EIRQE
+120 NNESRSE
-125 TFSVAWDFSAIDQT
+125 RFSVCWDFSAIDQT

-238 DTVGLYQAKGQLAA
+238 DTVGLYQAKGRLAA

-283 VIAARGNLRFPWITP
+283 VIVARGNLCFPWVTP

-310 ENDEPWKQLENGV
+310 ENDEPWKQLEDGV

-391 PPEQNIDQRVEQNG
+391 PPEQNIDQKVEQNG

-415 ENAPTDRTENASSMK
+415 ENDPTDRTENASSMK

-437 ASDPKEPSSSEIAF
+437 TSDPKEPSSSEIAF

-565 AAKAASFPIDHTG
+565 AAKAAFFPIEHTG
-578 TYTMAATKDP
+578 TYTMAASKDP

-594 AEKNPDSPA
+594 AMKDPDSSALTGGKNTNSLALTAAKESASPA
-603 RTAAKDSES
+603 MTDGKDPDSSAQTAAKDLES
-612 SATADGKNPD
+612 SAPEDGKNPD
-622 SPARTAAKDSES
+622 SPAMADKIDPFSSTQTAAKE
-634 SATADGKN
+634 
-642 PDSPTRTAAKDS
+642 PDSPA
-654 ESSAPAGEKDPD
+654 
-666 SPTQT
+666 
-671 ATKDF
+671 
-676 ASSAMADG
+676 
-684 KDPASPTLTA
+684 LTA
-694 DAERGRSPLLFLLP
+694 GTERGRSPLLFLLP

>member
-1 MKQMHRRILGG
+1 MIIKRTQQKRFPVF
-12 CLACLLCFT
+12 CLICCLTCLFCFI
-21 GNIPAFAAETA
+21 GSISAFALQTA
-32 TPANADERTEIL
+32 TPSDADKIRI
-44 PDLEGEAPGTLDSKT
+44 
-59 PEASEEASLVLVTK
+59 TK
-73 IQKEGELLSL
+73 IQNEDELLAL
-83 PAFTLPLRTTPSDD
+83 PDFTLPLKSSPSDD
-97 DLEEICQLALQYQ
+97 DMEPIYLFALKYQ
-110 TVCATVTAGE
+110 TVSATVIE
-120 EIRQE
+120 NNESRSE
-125 TFSVAWDFSAIDQT
+125 RFSVCWDFSAIDQT

-207 LRFSPHHLECY
+207 LRFSPYRLECY
-218 TENKISYSALVEWD
+218 TENKTSYSALVEWD

-238 DTVGLYQAKGQLAA
+238 DTVGLYQAKGRLAA

-283 VIAARGNLRFPWITP
+283 VIAARGNLCFPWVTP

-310 ENDEPWKQLENGV
+310 ENDEPWKQLEDGV

-353 TGILSFTYSD
+353 TGILSLTYSD

-391 PPEQNIDQRVEQNG
+391 PPEQNIDQKVEQNG
-405 DENKDENPDR
+405 DENKDENPGR
-415 ENAPTDRTENASSMK
+415 ENDPTDRTENASSMK
-430 PLSKAEA
+430 PLSKAKA

-460 RISGTRLLMM
+460 RISGARLLMM

-578 TYTMAATKDP
+578 TYTMAASKDP

-594 AEKNPDSPA
+594 AKKKPDSPA
-603 RTAAKDSES
+603 WTAAKDSES
-612 SATADGKNPD
+612 SATAGEKDPD
-622 SPARTAAKDSES
+622 SSTQTAAKDSES

-642 PDSPTRTAAKDS
+642 PDSPTLTAAKDS
-654 ESSAPAGEKDPD
+654 ESSVTADGKNPD
-666 SPTQT
+666 SPTRT
-671 ATKDF
+671 AAKDSG
-676 ASSAMADG
+676 SSATADG
-684 KDPASPTLTA
+684 KDPDSPTLTA
-694 DAERGRSPLLFLLP
+694 DAEHSRSPLLFLLP

>member
-1 MKQMHRRILGG
+1 MIIKRTQQKRFPVF
-12 CLACLLCFT
+12 CLICCLTCLFCFI
-21 GNIPAFAAETA
+21 GSISAFAFQTA
-32 TPANADERTEIL
+32 TPSDADKIRI
-44 PDLEGEAPGTLDSKT
+44 
-59 PEASEEASLVLVTK
+59 TK
-73 IQKEGELLSL
+73 IQNEDELLAL
-83 PAFTLPLRTTPSDD
+83 PDFTLPLKSSPSDD
-97 DLEEICQLALQYQ
+97 DMEPIYLFALKYQ
-110 TVCATVTAGE
+110 TVSATVIE
-120 EIRQE
+120 NNESRSE
-125 TFSVAWDFSAIDQT
+125 RLSVCWDFSAIDQT

-238 DTVGLYQAKGQLAA
+238 DTVGLYQAKGRLAA

-283 VIAARGNLRFPWITP
+283 VIAARGNLCFPWVTP

-310 ENDEPWKQLENGV
+310 ANDEPWKQLEDGV

-353 TGILSFTYSD
+353 TGILSLTYSD

-369 YYKGDR
+369 YYNGDR

-391 PPEQNIDQRVEQNG
+391 PPEQNIDQKVEQNG

-415 ENAPTDRTENASSMK
+415 ENDPIDRTENASSMK
-430 PLSKAEA
+430 PLSKAKA

-470 LQTGRQ
+470 LQAGRQ

-539 PQETAADSLYLC
+539 PQETTADSLYLC
-551 DESGIK
+551 DENGTK
-557 IPVSDYDD
+557 VPVSDYDD
-565 AAKAASFPIDHTG
+565 AAKTAFFPIEHTG
-578 TYTMAATKDP
+578 TYTMAASKDP
-588 DSPAQT
+588 DFPAQT
-594 AEKNPDSPA
+594 AKKKPDSPA

-612 SATADGKNPD
+612 SATAGEKDPD
-622 SPARTAAKDSES
+622 SSTQTAAKDSES

-642 PDSPTRTAAKDS
+642 PDSPTLTAAKDS
-654 ESSAPAGEKDPD
+654 ESSVTADGKNPDSPTRTAAKDSGSSAPADGKDPD
-666 SPTQT
+666 SP
-671 ATKDF
+671 A
-676 ASSAMADG
+676 
-684 KDPASPTLTA
+684 LTA

>member
-1 MKQMHRRILGG
+1 MIIKRTQQKRFPVF
-12 CLACLLCFT
+12 CLICCLTCLFCFI
-21 GNIPAFAAETA
+21 GSISAFAFQTA
-32 TPANADERTEIL
+32 TPSDADKIRI
-44 PDLEGEAPGTLDSKT
+44 
-59 PEASEEASLVLVTK
+59 TK
-73 IQKEGELLSL
+73 IQNEDELLAL
-83 PAFTLPLRTTPSDD
+83 PDFTLPLKSSPSDD
-97 DLEEICQLALQYQ
+97 DMEPIYLFALKYQ
-110 TVCATVTAGE
+110 TVSATVIE
-120 EIRQE
+120 NNESRSE
-125 TFSVAWDFSAIDQT
+125 RFSVCWDFSAIDQT

-238 DTVGLYQAKGQLAA
+238 DTVGLYQAKGRLAA

-283 VIAARGNLRFPWITP
+283 VIAARGNLCFPWVTP

-310 ENDEPWKQLENGV
+310 ENDEPWKQLEDGV

-391 PPEQNIDQRVEQNG
+391 PPEQKVEQNG

-415 ENAPTDRTENASSMK
+415 ENDPTDRTENASSMK

-565 AAKAASFPIDHTG
+565 AAKAAFFPIDHTG
-578 TYTMAATKDP
+578 TYTMAASKDP
-588 DSPAQT
+588 A
-594 AEKNPDSPA
+594 SPA

-612 SATADGKNPD
+612 SAPADGKNPD
-622 SPARTAAKDSES
+622 SPTLTAAKDSES

>member
-1 MKQMHRRILGG
+1 MIIKRTQQKRFPVF
-12 CLACLLCFT
+12 CLICCLTCLFCFI
-21 GNIPAFAAETA
+21 GSISAFALQTA
-32 TPANADERTEIL
+32 TPSDADKIRI
-44 PDLEGEAPGTLDSKT
+44 
-59 PEASEEASLVLVTK
+59 TK
-73 IQKEGELLSL
+73 IQNEDELLAL
-83 PAFTLPLRTTPSDD
+83 PDFTLPLKSSPSDD
-97 DLEEICQLALQYQ
+97 DMEPIYLFALKYQ
-110 TVCATVTAGE
+110 TVSATVIE
-120 EIRQE
+120 NNESRSE
-125 TFSVAWDFSAIDQT
+125 RFSVCWDFSAIDQT

-238 DTVGLYQAKGQLAA
+238 DTVGLYQAKGRLAA

-283 VIAARGNLRFPWITP
+283 VIAARGNLCFPWVTP

-310 ENDEPWKQLENGV
+310 ANDEPWKQLEDGV

-353 TGILSFTYSD
+353 TGILSLTYSD

-369 YYKGDR
+369 YYNGDR

-381 GNPPGSITQP
+381 GNPSDSITQP
-391 PPEQNIDQRVEQNG
+391 PPEQNIDQKVEQNG

-415 ENAPTDRTENASSMK
+415 ENDPIDRTENASSMK

-578 TYTMAATKDP
+578 TYTMAASKDP

-594 AEKNPDSPA
+594 AKKKPDSPA

-612 SATADGKNPD
+612 SATAGEKDPD
-622 SPARTAAKDSES
+622 SSTQTAAKDSES

-642 PDSPTRTAAKDS
+642 PDSPTLTAAKDS
-654 ESSAPAGEKDPD
+654 ESSVTADGKNPD
-666 SPTQT
+666 SPTRT
-671 ATKDF
+671 AAKDSG
-676 ASSAMADG
+676 ASAPADG
-684 KDPASPTLTA
+684 KEPDSPALTA
-694 DAERGRSPLLFLLP
+694 DAEHSRSPLLFLLP

>member
-1 MKQMHRRILGG
+1 MIIKRTQQKRFPVF
-12 CLACLLCFT
+12 CLICCLTCLFCFI
-21 GNIPAFAAETA
+21 GSISAFAFQTA
-32 TPANADERTEIL
+32 TPSDADKIRI
-44 PDLEGEAPGTLDSKT
+44 
-59 PEASEEASLVLVTK
+59 TK
-73 IQKEGELLSL
+73 IQNEDELLAL
-83 PAFTLPLRTTPSDD
+83 PDFTLPLKSSPSDD
-97 DLEEICQLALQYQ
+97 DMEPIYLFALKYQ
-110 TVCATVTAGE
+110 TVSATVIE
-120 EIRQE
+120 NNESRSE
-125 TFSVAWDFSAIDQT
+125 RLSVCWDFSAIDQT

-238 DTVGLYQAKGQLAA
+238 DTVGLYQAKGRLAA

-283 VIAARGNLRFPWITP
+283 VIAARGNLCFPWVTP

-310 ENDEPWKQLENGV
+310 ENDEPWKQLEDGV

-391 PPEQNIDQRVEQNG
+391 PPEQNIDQKVEQNG

-415 ENAPTDRTENASSMK
+415 ENDPIDRTENASSMK
-430 PLSKAEA
+430 PLSKAKA

-470 LQTGRQ
+470 LQAGRQ

-539 PQETAADSLYLC
+539 PQETTADSLYLC
-551 DESGIK
+551 DENGTK
-557 IPVSDYDD
+557 VPVSDYDD
-565 AAKAASFPIDHTG
+565 AAKTAFFPIEHTG
-578 TYTMAATKDP
+578 TYTMAASKDP
-588 DSPAQT
+588 DFPAQT
-594 AEKNPDSPA
+594 AKKKPDSPA

-612 SATADGKNPD
+612 SATAGEKDPD
-622 SPARTAAKDSES
+622 SSTQTAAKDSES
-634 SATADGKN
+634 SATADGKKPDSPTLTAAKDSESSVTADGKN

-654 ESSAPAGEKDPD
+654 GSSAPADGKDPD
-666 SPTQT
+666 SP
-671 ATKDF
+671 A
-676 ASSAMADG
+676 
-684 KDPASPTLTA
+684 LTA

>member
-1 MKQMHRRILGG
+1 MIIKRTQQKRFPVF
-12 CLACLLCFT
+12 CLICCLTCLFCFI
-21 GNIPAFAAETA
+21 GSISAFAFQTA
-32 TPANADERTEIL
+32 TPSDADKIRI
-44 PDLEGEAPGTLDSKT
+44 
-59 PEASEEASLVLVTK
+59 TK
-73 IQKEGELLSL
+73 IQNEDELLAL
-83 PAFTLPLRTTPSDD
+83 PDFTLPLKSSPSDD
-97 DLEEICQLALQYQ
+97 DMEPIYLFALKYQ
-110 TVCATVTAGE
+110 TVSATVIE
-120 EIRQE
+120 NNESRSE
-125 TFSVAWDFSAIDQT
+125 RFSVCWDFSAIDQT

-238 DTVGLYQAKGQLAA
+238 DTVGLYQAKGRLAA

-283 VIAARGNLRFPWITP
+283 VIAARGNLCFPWVTP

-310 ENDEPWKQLENGV
+310 ENDEPWKQLEDGV

-381 GNPPGSITQP
+381 GNPPGSIIQP
-391 PPEQNIDQRVEQNG
+391 PPEQNIDQKIEQNG

-415 ENAPTDRTENASSMK
+415 ENDPIDRTENASSMK

-488 VPRASLPKDI
+488 VPKASLPKDI

-551 DESGIK
+551 DENGTK
-557 IPVSDYDD
+557 VPVSDYDD
-565 AAKAASFPIDHTG
+565 AAKTAFFPIEHTG
-578 TYTMAATKDP
+578 TYTMAASKEP

-594 AEKNPDSPA
+594 AKKKPDSPA
-603 RTAAKDSES
+603 WTAAKDSES
-612 SATADGKNPD
+612 SATAGEKDPD
-622 SPARTAAKDSES
+622 SSTQTAAKDSES

-642 PDSPTRTAAKDS
+642 PDSPTLTAAKDS
-654 ESSAPAGEKDPD
+654 ESSVTADGKNPD
-666 SPTQT
+666 SPTRT
-671 ATKDF
+671 AAKDSG
-676 ASSAMADG
+676 SSATADG
-684 KDPASPTLTA
+684 KDPDSPTLTA

>member
-1 MKQMHRRILGG
+1 MIIKRTQQKRFPVF
-12 CLACLLCFT
+12 CLICCLTCLFCFI
-21 GNIPAFAAETA
+21 GSISAFALQTA
-32 TPANADERTEIL
+32 TPSDADKIRI
-44 PDLEGEAPGTLDSKT
+44 
-59 PEASEEASLVLVTK
+59 TK
-73 IQKEGELLSL
+73 IQNEDELLAL
-83 PAFTLPLRTTPSDD
+83 PDFTLPLKSSPSDD
-97 DLEEICQLALQYQ
+97 DMEPIYLFALKYQ
-110 TVCATVTAGE
+110 TVSATVIE
-120 EIRQE
+120 NNESRSE
-125 TFSVAWDFSAIDQT
+125 RFSVCWDFSAIDQT

-238 DTVGLYQAKGQLAA
+238 DTVGLYQAKGRLAA

-283 VIAARGNLRFPWITP
+283 VIAARGNLCFPWVTP

-310 ENDEPWKQLENGV
+310 ENDEPWKQLEDGV

-391 PPEQNIDQRVEQNG
+391 PPEQNIDQKVEQNG

-415 ENAPTDRTENASSMK
+415 ENDPIDRTENASSMK
-430 PLSKAEA
+430 PLSKAKA

-470 LQTGRQ
+470 LQAGRQ

-539 PQETAADSLYLC
+539 PQETTADSLYLC
-551 DESGIK
+551 DENGTK
-557 IPVSDYDD
+557 VPVSDYDD
-565 AAKAASFPIDHTG
+565 AAKTAFFPIEHTG
-578 TYTMAATKDP
+578 TYTMAASKDP
-588 DSPAQT
+588 DFPAQT
-594 AEKNPDSPA
+594 AKKKPDSPA

-612 SATADGKNPD
+612 SATAGEKDPD
-622 SPARTAAKDSES
+622 SSTQTAAKDSES

-642 PDSPTRTAAKDS
+642 PDSPTLTAAKDS
-654 ESSAPAGEKDPD
+654 ESSVTADGKNPDSPTRTAAKDSGSSAPADGKDPD
-666 SPTQT
+666 SP
-671 ATKDF
+671 A
-676 ASSAMADG
+676 
-684 KDPASPTLTA
+684 LTA

>member
-1 MKQMHRRILGG
+1 MIIKRTQQKRFPVF
-12 CLACLLCFT
+12 CLICCLTCLFCFI
-21 GNIPAFAAETA
+21 GSISAFALQTA
-32 TPANADERTEIL
+32 TPSDADKIRI
-44 PDLEGEAPGTLDSKT
+44 
-59 PEASEEASLVLVTK
+59 TK
-73 IQKEGELLSL
+73 IQNEDELLAL
-83 PAFTLPLRTTPSDD
+83 PDFTLPLKSSPSDD
-97 DLEEICQLALQYQ
+97 DMEPIYLFALKYQ
-110 TVCATVTAGE
+110 TVSATVIE
-120 EIRQE
+120 NNESRSE
-125 TFSVAWDFSAIDQT
+125 RLSVCWDFSAIDQT

-238 DTVGLYQAKGQLAA
+238 DTVGLYQAKGRLAA

-283 VIAARGNLRFPWITP
+283 VIAARGNLFFPWVTP

-310 ENDEPWKQLENGV
+310 ANDEPWKQLEDGV

-353 TGILSFTYSD
+353 TGILSLTYSD

-369 YYKGDR
+369 YYNGDR

-381 GNPPGSITQP
+381 GNPSDSITQP
-391 PPEQNIDQRVEQNG
+391 PPEQNIDQKVEQNG

-415 ENAPTDRTENASSMK
+415 ENDPIDRTENASSMK

-578 TYTMAATKDP
+578 TYTMAASKDP

-594 AEKNPDSPA
+594 AKKKPDSPA

-612 SATADGKNPD
+612 SATAGEKDPD
-622 SPARTAAKDSES
+622 SSTQTAAKDSES

-642 PDSPTRTAAKDS
+642 PDSPTLTAAKDS
-654 ESSAPAGEKDPD
+654 ESSVTADGKNPD
-666 SPTQT
+666 SPTRT
-671 ATKDF
+671 AAKDSG
-676 ASSAMADG
+676 SSAPADG

>member
-1 MKQMHRRILGG
+1 MIIKRTQQKRFPVF
-12 CLACLLCFT
+12 CLICCLTCLFCFI
-21 GNIPAFAAETA
+21 GSISAFAFQTA
-32 TPANADERTEIL
+32 TPSDADKIRI
-44 PDLEGEAPGTLDSKT
+44 
-59 PEASEEASLVLVTK
+59 TK
-73 IQKEGELLSL
+73 IQNEDELLAL
-83 PAFTLPLRTTPSDD
+83 PDFTLPLKSSPSDD
-97 DLEEICQLALQYQ
+97 DMEPIYLFALKYQ
-110 TVCATVTAGE
+110 TVSATVIE
-120 EIRQE
+120 NNESRSE
-125 TFSVAWDFSAIDQT
+125 RFSVCWDFSAIDQT

-161 VLKELVISV
+161 VLKELVISA

-207 LRFSPHHLECY
+207 LRFSPYRLECY
-218 TENKISYSALVEWD
+218 TENKTSYSALVEWD

-238 DTVGLYQAKGQLAA
+238 DTVGLYQAKGRLAA

-283 VIAARGNLRFPWITP
+283 VIATRGNLRFPWITP

-323 YAGKEMLSIKTY
+323 YAGQEMLSIKTY
-335 LLTSGNS
+335 LLTPGNS

-363 ELVLEG
+363 KLVLKG

-381 GNPPGSITQP
+381 GNPSDSITQP
-391 PPEQNIDQRVEQNG
+391 PPEQKVEQNG
-405 DENKDENPDR
+405 DENKDKNPDR
-415 ENAPTDRTENASSMK
+415 ENDPTDRTENSSSMK

-437 ASDPKEPSSSEIAF
+437 ASDPKEPSSSEMTF

-460 RISGTRLLMM
+460 RISGARLLMM
-470 LQTGRQ
+470 LQTGKQ

-488 VPRASLPKDI
+488 VPGASLPKDI

-578 TYTMAATKDP
+578 TYTMAASKDP

-594 AEKNPDSPA
+594 AKKKPDSPA

-612 SATADGKNPD
+612 SATAGEKDPD
-622 SPARTAAKDSES
+622 SSTQTAAKDSES

-642 PDSPTRTAAKDS
+642 PDSPTLTAAKDS
-654 ESSAPAGEKDPD
+654 ESSVTADGKNPDSPTRTAAKDSGSSAPADGKDPD
-666 SPTQT
+666 SP
-671 ATKDF
+671 A
-676 ASSAMADG
+676 
-684 KDPASPTLTA
+684 LTA

>member
-1 MKQMHRRILGG
+1 MIIKRTQQKRFPVF
-12 CLACLLCFT
+12 CLICCLTCLFCFI
-21 GNIPAFAAETA
+21 GSISAFALQTA
-32 TPANADERTEIL
+32 TPSDADKIRI
-44 PDLEGEAPGTLDSKT
+44 
-59 PEASEEASLVLVTK
+59 TK
-73 IQKEGELLSL
+73 IQNEDELLAL
-83 PAFTLPLRTTPSDD
+83 PDFTLPLKSSPSDD
-97 DLEEICQLALQYQ
+97 DMEPIYLFALKYQ
-110 TVCATVTAGE
+110 TVSATVIE
-120 EIRQE
+120 NNESRSE
-125 TFSVAWDFSAIDQT
+125 RFSVCWDFSAIDQT

-238 DTVGLYQAKGQLAA
+238 DTVGLYQAKGRLAA

-283 VIAARGNLRFPWITP
+283 VIAARGNLCFPWVTP

-310 ENDEPWKQLENGV
+310 ANDEPWKQLEDGV

-353 TGILSFTYSD
+353 TGILSLTYSD
-363 ELVLEG
+363 KLVLKG

-391 PPEQNIDQRVEQNG
+391 PPEQNIDQKVEQNG

-437 ASDPKEPSSSEIAF
+437 SSDPKEPSSSEIAF

-578 TYTMAATKDP
+578 TYTMAASKDP

-594 AEKNPDSPA
+594 AKKKPDSPA
-603 RTAAKDSES
+603 WTADKDSES
-612 SATADGKNPD
+612 SATAGEKDPD
-622 SPARTAAKDSES
+622 SSTQTAAKDSES

-642 PDSPTRTAAKDS
+642 PDSPTLTADKDSESSVTADGKNPDSPTRTAAKDS
-654 ESSAPAGEKDPD
+654 GSSATADGKDPD
-666 SPTQT
+666 SP
-671 ATKDF
+671 A
-676 ASSAMADG
+676 
-684 KDPASPTLTA
+684 LTA

>member
-1 MKQMHRRILGG
+1 MIIKRTQQKRFPVF
-12 CLACLLCFT
+12 CLICCLTCLFCFI
-21 GNIPAFAAETA
+21 GSISAFAFQTA
-32 TPANADERTEIL
+32 TPSDADKIRI
-44 PDLEGEAPGTLDSKT
+44 
-59 PEASEEASLVLVTK
+59 TK
-73 IQKEGELLSL
+73 IQNEDELLAL
-83 PAFTLPLRTTPSDD
+83 PDFTLPLKSSPSDD
-97 DLEEICQLALQYQ
+97 DMEPIYLFALKYQ
-110 TVCATVTAGE
+110 TVSATVIE
-120 EIRQE
+120 NNESRSE
-125 TFSVAWDFSAIDQT
+125 RFSVCWDFSAIDQT

-238 DTVGLYQAKGQLAA
+238 DTVGLYQAKGRLAA

-283 VIAARGNLRFPWITP
+283 VIAARGNLCFPWVTP

-310 ENDEPWKQLENGV
+310 ANDEPWKQLEDGV

-353 TGILSFTYSD
+353 TGILSLTYSD
-363 ELVLEG
+363 KLVLEG
-369 YYKGDR
+369 YYNGDR

-381 GNPPGSITQP
+381 GNPSDSITQP
-391 PPEQNIDQRVEQNG
+391 PPEQNIDQKVEQNG

-415 ENAPTDRTENASSMK
+415 ENDPIDRTENASSMK

-511 SDRSFSFS
+511 SDCSFSFS

-539 PQETAADSLYLC
+539 PQETTADSLYLC

-565 AAKAASFPIDHTG
+565 AAKAAFFPIDHTG
-578 TYTMAATKDP
+578 TYTMAASKDP

-594 AEKNPDSPA
+594 AKKKPDSPA

-612 SATADGKNPD
+612 SATAGEKDPD
-622 SPARTAAKDSES
+622 SSTQTAAKDSES

-642 PDSPTRTAAKDS
+642 PDSPTLTAAKDS
-654 ESSAPAGEKDPD
+654 ESSVTADGKNPD
-666 SPTQT
+666 SPTRT
-671 ATKDF
+671 AAKDSG
-676 ASSAMADG
+676 SSAPADG
-684 KDPASPTLTA
+684 KDPNSPALTA

>member
-1 MKQMHRRILGG
+1 MIIKRTQQKRFPVF
-12 CLACLLCFT
+12 CLICCLTCLFCFI
-21 GNIPAFAAETA
+21 GSISAFAFQTA
-32 TPANADERTEIL
+32 TPSDADKIRI
-44 PDLEGEAPGTLDSKT
+44 
-59 PEASEEASLVLVTK
+59 TK
-73 IQKEGELLSL
+73 IQNEDELLAL
-83 PAFTLPLRTTPSDD
+83 PDFTLPLKSSPSDD
-97 DLEEICQLALQYQ
+97 DMEPIYLFALKYQ
-110 TVCATVTAGE
+110 TVSATVIE
-120 EIRQE
+120 NNESRSE
-125 TFSVAWDFSAIDQT
+125 RFSVCWDFSAIDQT

-238 DTVGLYQAKGQLAA
+238 DTVGLYQAKGRLAA

-283 VIAARGNLRFPWITP
+283 VIAARGNLCFPWVTP

-310 ENDEPWKQLENGV
+310 ANDEPWKQLEDGV

-353 TGILSFTYSD
+353 TGILSLTYSD
-363 ELVLEG
+363 KLVREG
-369 YYKGDR
+369 YYNGDR

-381 GNPPGSITQP
+381 GNPSDSITQP
-391 PPEQNIDQRVEQNG
+391 PPEQNIDQKVEQNG

-415 ENAPTDRTENASSMK
+415 ENDPIDRTENASSMK

-488 VPRASLPKDI
+488 VPGASLPKDI

-565 AAKAASFPIDHTG
+565 AAKAAFFPIDHTG
-578 TYTMAATKDP
+578 TYTMAAKKKP

-594 AEKNPDSPA
+594 AKKKPDSPA

-612 SATADGKNPD
+612 SATAGEKDPD
-622 SPARTAAKDSES
+622 SSTQTAAKDSES

-654 ESSAPAGEKDPD
+654 ESSVTADGKNPD
-666 SPTQT
+666 SPTRT
-671 ATKDF
+671 AAKDSG
-676 ASSAMADG
+676 SSAPADG
-684 KDPASPTLTA
+684 KDPNSPALTA

>member
-1 MKQMHRRILGG
+1 MIIKRTQQKRFPVF
-12 CLACLLCFT
+12 CLICCLTCLFCFI
-21 GNIPAFAAETA
+21 GSISAFALQTA
-32 TPANADERTEIL
+32 TPSDADKIRI
-44 PDLEGEAPGTLDSKT
+44 
-59 PEASEEASLVLVTK
+59 TK
-73 IQKEGELLSL
+73 IQNEDELLAL
-83 PAFTLPLRTTPSDD
+83 PDFTLPLKSSPSDD
-97 DLEEICQLALQYQ
+97 DMEPIYLFALKYQ
-110 TVCATVTAGE
+110 TVSATVIE
-120 EIRQE
+120 NNESRSE
-125 TFSVAWDFSAIDQT
+125 RFSVCWDFSAIDQT

-238 DTVGLYQAKGQLAA
+238 DTVGLYQAKGRLAA

-283 VIAARGNLRFPWITP
+283 VIAARGNLCFPWVTP

-310 ENDEPWKQLENGV
+310 ENDEPWKQLEDGV

-353 TGILSFTYSD
+353 TGILSLTYSD

-369 YYKGDR
+369 YYNGDR

-391 PPEQNIDQRVEQNG
+391 PPEQNIDQKVEQNG

-415 ENAPTDRTENASSMK
+415 ENDPIDRTENASSMK
-430 PLSKAEA
+430 PLSKAKA

-578 TYTMAATKDP
+578 TYTMAASKDP

-594 AEKNPDSPA
+594 AKKKPDSPA

-612 SATADGKNPD
+612 SATAGEKDPD
-622 SPARTAAKDSES
+622 SSTQTAAKDSES

-642 PDSPTRTAAKDS
+642 PDSPTLTAAKDS
-654 ESSAPAGEKDPD
+654 ESSVTADGKNPD
-666 SPTQT
+666 SPTRT
-671 ATKDF
+671 AAKDSG
-676 ASSAMADG
+676 SSAPADG

>member
-1 MKQMHRRILGG
+1 MIIKRTQQKRFPVF
-12 CLACLLCFT
+12 CLICCLTCLFCFI
-21 GNIPAFAAETA
+21 GSISAFAFQTA
-32 TPANADERTEIL
+32 TPSDADKIRI
-44 PDLEGEAPGTLDSKT
+44 
-59 PEASEEASLVLVTK
+59 TK
-73 IQKEGELLSL
+73 IQNEDELLAL
-83 PAFTLPLRTTPSDD
+83 PDFTLPLKSSPSDD
-97 DLEEICQLALQYQ
+97 DMEPIYLFALKYQ
-110 TVCATVTAGE
+110 TVSATVIE
-120 EIRQE
+120 NNESRSE
-125 TFSVAWDFSAIDQT
+125 RFSVCWDFSAIDQT

>member
-1 MKQMHRRILGG
+1 MIIKRTQQKRFPVF
-12 CLACLLCFT
+12 CLICCLTCLFCFI
-21 GNIPAFAAETA
+21 GSISAFAFQTA
-32 TPANADERTEIL
+32 TPSDADKIRI
-44 PDLEGEAPGTLDSKT
+44 
-59 PEASEEASLVLVTK
+59 TK
-73 IQKEGELLSL
+73 IQNEDELLAL
-83 PAFTLPLRTTPSDD
+83 PDFTLPLKSSPSDD
-97 DLEEICQLALQYQ
+97 DMEPIYLFALKYQ
-110 TVCATVTAGE
+110 TVSATVIE
-120 EIRQE
+120 NNESRSE
-125 TFSVAWDFSAIDQT
+125 RFSVCWDFSAIDQT

-594 AEKNPDSPA
+594 AEKNPDSPT

>member
-1 MKQMHRRILGG
+1 MIIKRTQQKRFPVF
-12 CLACLLCFT
+12 CLICCLTCLFCFI
-21 GNIPAFAAETA
+21 GSISAFAFQTA
-32 TPANADERTEIL
+32 TPSDADKIRI
-44 PDLEGEAPGTLDSKT
+44 
-59 PEASEEASLVLVTK
+59 TK
-73 IQKEGELLSL
+73 IQNEDELLAL
-83 PAFTLPLRTTPSDD
+83 PDFTLPLKSSPSDD
-97 DLEEICQLALQYQ
+97 DMEPIYLFALKYQ
-110 TVCATVTAGE
+110 TVSATVIE
-120 EIRQE
+120 NNESRSE
-125 TFSVAWDFSAIDQT
+125 RFSVCWDFSAIDQT

-238 DTVGLYQAKGQLAA
+238 DTVGLYQAKGRLAA

-283 VIAARGNLRFPWITP
+283 VIAARGNLCFPWVTP

-310 ENDEPWKQLENGV
+310 ENDEPWKQLEDGV

-353 TGILSFTYSD
+353 TGILSLTYSD

-369 YYKGDR
+369 YYNGDR

-391 PPEQNIDQRVEQNG
+391 PPEQNIDQKVEQNG

-539 PQETAADSLYLC
+539 PQETTADSLYLC

-578 TYTMAATKDP
+578 TYTMAASKDP

-594 AEKNPDSPA
+594 AKKKPDSPA

-612 SATADGKNPD
+612 SATAGEKDPD
-622 SPARTAAKDSES
+622 SSTQTAAKDSES

-642 PDSPTRTAAKDS
+642 PDSPTLTAAKDS
-654 ESSAPAGEKDPD
+654 ESSVTADGKNPD
-666 SPTQT
+666 SPTRT
-671 ATKDF
+671 AAKDSG
-676 ASSAMADG
+676 SSATADG
-684 KDPASPTLTA
+684 KDPDSPTLTA
-694 DAERGRSPLLFLLP
+694 DAEHSRSPLLFLLP